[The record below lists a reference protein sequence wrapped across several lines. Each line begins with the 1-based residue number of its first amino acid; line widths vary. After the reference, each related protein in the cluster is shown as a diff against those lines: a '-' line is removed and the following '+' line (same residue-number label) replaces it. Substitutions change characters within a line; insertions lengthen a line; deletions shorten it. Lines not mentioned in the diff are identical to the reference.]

1 MTAICA
7 LCLLLPLP
15 RAKTTTPCAEG
26 RVVKCPATN
35 GSPTATTTSCVVV
48 ADIVCVV
55 HFGSDRRQQ
64 REDLFAISLCINI
77 SQSFLEYVGRCNSSL
92 TAATA
97 MLTP

>member
-7 LCLLLPLP
+7 RCLLRPLP
-15 RAKTTTPCAEG
+15 RAKTTTPCPEG

-48 ADIVCVV
+48 ADVVCV

-64 REDLFAISLCINI
+64 REVLFAISLCINI
-77 SQSFLEYVGRCNSSL
+77 SQSFLEYVGPL
-92 TAATA
+92 
-97 MLTP
+97 